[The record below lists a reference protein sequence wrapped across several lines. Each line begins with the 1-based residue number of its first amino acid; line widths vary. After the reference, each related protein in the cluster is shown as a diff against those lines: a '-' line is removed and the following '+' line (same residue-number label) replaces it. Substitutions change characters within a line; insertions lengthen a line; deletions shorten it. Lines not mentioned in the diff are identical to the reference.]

1 MMGIPIFWM
10 LIVIAIL
17 LLVGVR
23 KLYAIANNTELS
35 RELEKHE
42 SQINELIGVNRAIN
56 RTLQERLLNL
66 RDGFSVYDMSNPEK
80 DE

>member
-42 SQINELIGVNRAIN
+42 SQINELRKITSQKGLIIV
-56 RTLQERLLNL
+56 QE
-66 RDGFSVYDMSNPEK
+66 F
-80 DE
+80 